1 MSNNESNLNIIG
13 QEHYIRIG
21 TNLSNISLSKEYEY
35 KRLFLWAL
43 IQRAMMISRGIEV
56 LFDDENFEAAI
67 PLMRVLLDCSF
78 QLQASKLAEDE
89 VTYCKS
95 ILSGKQIRDNKD
107 KQGKIMS
114 ERKIA
119 KSFEEEDW
127 VQGIP
132 NIYDA
137 LNKHVHFSYTHLHQ
151 IVNNDKSI
159 SLGKR
164 MISQEPEHV
173 ENILEYY
180 HTITTVVIYM
190 LDSSLNDLKQYQL

>member
-43 IQRAMMISRGIEV
+43 IQRAMMISKGIEV

-78 QLQASKLAEDE
+78 QIQASKLAEDE
-89 VTYCKS
+89 IIYCKY

-107 KQGKIMS
+107 KQGKRMS

-127 VQGIP
+127 VQGIY

-137 LNKHVHFSYTHLHQ
+137 LNKHVHFSYTHLRQ

-190 LDSSLNDLKQYQL
+190 LDSSLSDLKQYQL

>member
-164 MISQEPEHV
+164 MISQEPGHV

>member
-1 MSNNESNLNIIG
+1 MSNNESDLNIIG

-43 IQRAMMISRGIEV
+43 IQRAMMISKGIEV

-78 QLQASKLAEDE
+78 QIQASKLAEDE
-89 VTYCKS
+89 IIYCKS

-127 VQGIP
+127 VQGIS

-137 LNKHVHFSYTHLHQ
+137 LNKHVHFSYTHLRQ

-173 ENILEYY
+173 ENIIEYY

-190 LDSSLNDLKQYQL
+190 LDSSLSDLKQYQL

>member
-1 MSNNESNLNIIG
+1 MLNNESDLNIIG
-13 QEHYIRIG
+13 QKHYIRIG
-21 TNLSNISLSKEYEY
+21 TDLSNISLSKEYEY

-43 IQRAMMISRGIEV
+43 LQRAMMISRGIEV
-56 LFDDENFEAAI
+56 LFDDKNFEAAI
-67 PLMRVLLDCSF
+67 PLMRILLDCSF
-78 QLQASKLAEDE
+78 QIQASKLAENE
-89 VTYCKS
+89 VAYCKS

-114 ERKIA
+114 ERRIA

-127 VQGIP
+127 VQGIS

-137 LNKHVHFSYTHLHQ
+137 LNKHVHFSHTHLRQ

-164 MISQEPEHV
+164 VIFQEPEHV
-173 ENILEYY
+173 KNILEYY
-180 HTITTVVIYM
+180 HTITMVVIYM
-190 LDSSLNDLKQYQL
+190 LDSSLNDLKQHRL

>member
-119 KSFEEEDW
+119 RSFEEEDW